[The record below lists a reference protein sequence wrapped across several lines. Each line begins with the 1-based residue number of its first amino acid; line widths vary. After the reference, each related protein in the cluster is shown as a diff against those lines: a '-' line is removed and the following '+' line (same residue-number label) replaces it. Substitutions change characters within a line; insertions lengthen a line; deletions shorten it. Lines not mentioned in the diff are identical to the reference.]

1 MGAPVQ
7 KINPNREEGIPELR
21 KGGEKMKGILS
32 LALLAAIATTAASIE
47 MGNNNHHREKK
58 AFPIIATVS
67 GNTNHHRQRRSPGP
81 PWALLA
87 LKSGGSGAGPL
98 PPHVDPNIGQSSAQ
112 LNSMSTS
119 ASMSGPLATMGV
131 LAILTSALM
140 AANYFQAVNAKRRS
154 GYAGQHFQKRSTL
167 DINQGSIM
175 SLINSFRYR

>member
-1 MGAPVQ
+1 MGAPIQ

-21 KGGEKMKGILS
+21 KGRERMKGILS
-32 LALLAAIATTAASIE
+32 LALLAAIATTAASVQ
-47 MGNNNHHREKK
+47 MGNNNHHREKR
-58 AFPIIATVS
+58 AFPKLKAY
-67 GNTNHHRQRRSPGP
+67 
-81 PWALLA
+81 
-87 LKSGGSGAGPL
+87 KSGGSGAGPL

-154 GYAGQHFQKRSTL
+154 GYAGPHFQKRSTL

>member
-7 KINPNREEGIPELR
+7 KINPNREEEIPELR

-32 LALLAAIATTAASIE
+32 LALLAAIATTAASVE
-47 MGNNNHHREKK
+47 MGNNNHHREKR
-58 AFPIIATVS
+58 AFPK
-67 GNTNHHRQRRSPGP
+67 
-81 PWALLA
+81 LKY
-87 LKSGGSGAGPL
+87 KSGGSGAGPL

-112 LNSMSTS
+112 LNSMATG

-154 GYAGQHFQKRSTL
+154 GYAGPNFQKRSTL

-175 SLINSFRYR
+175 SLINSFRYG

>member
-1 MGAPVQ
+1 VRQ
-7 KINPNREEGIPELR
+7 DR
-21 KGGEKMKGILS
+21 KAMMKGQLS
-32 LALLAAIATTAASIE
+32 VVLLMALATTLASAAVLS
-47 MGNNNHHREKK
+47 
-58 AFPIIATVS
+58 S
-67 GNTNHHRQRRSPGP
+67 SSSSHHRQKRALPAIP
-81 PWALLA
+81 FLLA
-87 LKSGGSGAGPL
+87 YKSGGSGAGPL

-154 GYAGQHFQKRSTL
+154 GYAGPYFQKRSTL